1 MKRQPEKI
9 RKSFVVLFTCI
20 IFLAGI
26 KIQAQ
31 NPPPDIPA
39 YWPAAPRQAMIT
51 SRDKLITHRKTYDDR
66 VKDFNTKCGGQIT
79 PDQTTL
85 IAYCQKESDA
95 IDAESIAIDNETDVF
110 WDDFFRYELKYP
122 PNTNPMVVVT
132 YNTNSGIPAATEKA
146 IDIVFK
152 NAPPGVIERVRK
164 AFQSISGVR
173 TDWPVAKAWL
183 QEALLIDPGNQN
195 LIKLIALCP

>member
-1 MKRQPEKI
+1 
-9 RKSFVVLFTCI
+9 
-20 IFLAGI
+20 
-26 KIQAQ
+26 
-31 NPPPDIPA
+31 
-39 YWPAAPRQAMIT
+39 MIT
-51 SRDKLITHRKTYDDR
+51 SRDKLINHLATYDNR
-66 VKDFNTKCGGQIT
+66 VKDFNTKCGGSIT

-85 IAYCQKESDA
+85 IAYCQKESAA
-95 IDAESIAIDNETDVF
+95 IDAESIAIDKETTVF

-132 YNTNSGIPAATEKA
+132 YNTTSGLPAATENA
-146 IDIVFK
+146 INIVFK

-164 AFQSISGVR
+164 AFQAITGPR

-183 QEALLIDPGNQN
+183 QEALQIDPGNQY